1 MKTSYF
7 ARFDKLVRRGEDGI
21 VAEQGI
27 SIARSMPRGTTC
39 IKQADMLAP
48 SKELL
53 NGYMVG
59 KINWGQYKEQYE
71 MQLAISD
78 PQEWYDYFIE
88 QTKDFGE
95 PILLCWENTDYKP
108 CHRILV
114 ANWLEEALGIK
125 IVEL

>member
-39 IKQADMLAP
+39 IKQADILAP
-48 SKELL
+48 SRDLL
-53 NGYMVG
+53 NRYKAK
-59 KINWGQYKEQYE
+59 KISWGEYQKEYE
-71 MQLAISD
+71 MIFAISD
-78 PQEWYDYFIE
+78 PQEWYDYLCE
-88 QTKDFGE
+88 KTEGFGE
-95 PILLCWENTDYKP
+95 PILLCWENTDKNP

-114 ANWLEEALGIK
+114 ANWFQKELGI
-125 IVEL
+125 IVKEL